1 MIKTTAK
8 PWGNLEAPLGHIS
21 IVLSLAPV
29 LAETPGY
36 NFPSAVGTLH
46 LAYILEETVVVNKSI
61 FRNVYIR
68 AYGSVH
74 VSLKSSISVFG

>member
-21 IVLSLAPV
+21 IVLSLTPV

-36 NFPSAVGTLH
+36 NFTSAVGTLH
-46 LAYILEETVVVNKSI
+46 LAYTFEDTVVVNK
-61 FRNVYIR
+61 R
-68 AYGSVH
+68 ASLEMCTYVH
-74 VSLKSSISVFG
+74 MALCMYP